1 MLHDLIIFAVV
12 MAVLDLVTV
21 GIVTVV
27 MMKVMTSEKF
37 IVGYTKK
44 VFRLINKIEKAMEE
58 LEEDD
63 E

>member
-12 MAVLDLVTV
+12 MAVLDLVSAV
-21 GIVTVV
+21 IMTVV

-44 VFRLINKIEKAMEE
+44 IFRLSKKVEE
-58 LEEDD
+58 ALEEI
-63 E
+63 EEE

>member
-12 MAVLDLVTV
+12 MAVLNLVTAV
-21 GIVTVV
+21 IMTVV

-44 VFRLINKIEKAMEE
+44 IFRLSKRIEATMGE
-58 LEEDD
+58 LED
-63 E
+63 EE

>member
-12 MAVLDLVTV
+12 MAVLNLVTA
-21 GIVTVV
+21 GIMTVV

-44 VFRLINKIEKAMEE
+44 VFRLGKKIEATMEE
-58 LEEDD
+58 LEDD

>member
-12 MAVLDLVTV
+12 MAVLDLVTA

-44 VFRLINKIEKAMEE
+44 VFRLIEKIEAIMEE
-58 LEEDD
+58 LED
-63 E
+63 EE

>member
-12 MAVLDLVTV
+12 MAVLNLVIAV
-21 GIVTVV
+21 IMTVV

-44 VFRLINKIEKAMEE
+44 IFRLSKKIEATMEE
-58 LEEDD
+58 LED
-63 E
+63 EE

>member
-1 MLHDLIIFAVV
+1 MLHDLIIFAVI
-12 MAVLDLVTV
+12 MAVLNLVTA
-21 GIVTVV
+21 GIMTVV

-44 VFRLINKIEKAMEE
+44 VFRLSKRIEATMEE
-58 LEEDD
+58 LEDD

>member
-12 MAVLDLVTV
+12 MAVLNLVTAV
-21 GIVTVV
+21 IMTVV

-44 VFRLINKIEKAMEE
+44 IFRLSKRIEATMEE
-58 LEEDD
+58 LED
-63 E
+63 EE

>member
-12 MAVLDLVTV
+12 MAVLNLVTA
-21 GIVTVV
+21 GIMTAV
-27 MMKVMTSEKF
+27 MMKVMMSEKF

-44 VFRLINKIEKAMEE
+44 IFRLSKKIEE
-58 LEEDD
+58 LEDD

>member
-12 MAVLDLVTV
+12 MAVLDLVTAS
-21 GIVTVV
+21 ILTVV
-27 MMKVMTSEKF
+27 TMKVATSEKF

-44 VFRLINKIEKAMEE
+44 IFRLSKKIEATMEE
-58 LEEDD
+58 LEDD